1 MRIEKDGGHS
11 GGAGLDSHIQEEAD
25 VFAFIAKIAG
35 VDVKSVEKQSAAVK
49 STVKKV
55 P

>member
-25 VFAFIAKIAG
+25 VYAFMAKIANAE
-35 VDVKSVEKQSAAVK
+35 VKSVDK
-49 STVKKV
+49 
-55 P
+55 